1 MKILAFMGSPRLKG
15 KCNRL
20 TQKALEG
27 AASAGA
33 EIKNFE
39 LIKYN
44 IKYCMGC
51 GKCFLKDPDLT
62 IGICPL
68 KDDVR
73 AILEEYVQ
81 ADGYIFSSPSY
92 DMFCT
97 ALIKTFLERKIALT
111 YKSREDFGKI
121 PAARPGI
128 AQNFMKKASFI
139 VTANCEDY
147 LEEVMGEPCYEAF
160 EAHLLFEEIDT
171 VQKLYCGGVENMTDE
186 EFDGACRKPLSL
198 AGTWLRPSGSTALQT
213 ANRRTPA
220 RLVAGHCVWHEG
232 RW

>member
-1 MKILAFMGSPRLKG
+1 MKILGIMGSPRLRG
-15 KCNRL
+15 KCSRL
-20 TQKALEG
+20 TKKALEG

-39 LIKYN
+39 LIKYK

-51 GKCFLKDPDLT
+51 GKCYLQDPEKT
-62 IGICPL
+62 IGFCPL

-73 AILEEYVQ
+73 DMLEEYTQ
-81 ADGYIFSSPSY
+81 CDGYIFSSPSY

-97 ALIKTFLERKIALT
+97 ALIKTFLERKIAFT
-111 YKSREDFGKI
+111 YKTMNEPGKI

-128 AQNFMKKASFI
+128 AQKFMKKASFI

-147 LEEVMGEPCYEAF
+147 LEEVMGEPIYEAF

-171 VQKLYCGGVENMTDE
+171 VQKLYCGGVETMTDA
-186 EFDGACRKPLSL
+186 EFDVR
-198 AGTWLRPSGSTALQT
+198 LQK
-213 ANRRTPA
+213 AFDLGKN
-220 RLVAGHCVWHEG
+220 LVETIQQYRAENS
-232 RW
+232 

>member
-1 MKILAFMGSPRLKG
+1 MKILAFMGSPRLRG

-39 LIKYN
+39 LIKHK

-51 GKCFLKDPDLT
+51 GKCFLKEPELT
-62 IGICPL
+62 IGTCPL
-68 KDDVR
+68 KDDVS

-97 ALIKTFLERKIALT
+97 
-111 YKSREDFGKI
+111 S
-121 PAARPGI
+121 
-128 AQNFMKKASFI
+128 
-139 VTANCEDY
+139 
-147 LEEVMGEPCYEAF
+147 
-160 EAHLLFEEIDT
+160 LF
-171 VQKLYCGGVENMTDE
+171 
-186 EFDGACRKPLSL
+186 
-198 AGTWLRPSGSTALQT
+198 
-213 ANRRTPA
+213 
-220 RLVAGHCVWHEG
+220 
-232 RW
+232 